1 MLFTFFVFLHLI
13 ATCAAIGTIVVTDMR
28 LAAKL
33 MSYRVVIPRPERFET
48 VMVMV
53 SLVFLYATG
62 IVLVTVGVAERPD
75 YLANGKLQGKLVLVG
90 VLTLNAFILHFRT
103 FPILALSLPVS
114 EWSRRQWLTVAGSV
128 SLSNS
133 LWFFCAFLGV
143 ARPWNFQVSGW
154 FVLGTAAGVWAC
166 VFLVTHLVLRLG
178 SRDAPRQ
185 QPDWVDST
193 IATLGELARKASQQG
208 GAVRQNASDPSANQQ
223 HYGHRISDRRLAGMV
238 DWRGRRN

>member
-1 MLFTFFVFLHLI
+1 
-13 ATCAAIGTIVVTDMR
+13 
-28 LAAKL
+28 
-33 MSYRVVIPRPERFET
+33 
-48 VMVMV
+48 
-53 SLVFLYATG
+53 
-62 IVLVTVGVAERPD
+62 
-75 YLANGKLQGKLVLVG
+75 

-193 IATLGELARKASQQG
+193 IATLGGLARKASQPG
-208 GAVRQNASDPSANQQ
+208 GAERENASDPSANQQ
-223 HYGHRISDRRLAGMV
+223 HYGRRLADRRLAGMA
-238 DWRGRRN
+238 DRRGRRT

>member
-1 MLFTFFVFLHLI
+1 MVFTFFVFLHLI

-114 EWSRRQWLTVAGSV
+114 EWSHRQWLTVAGSV

-208 GAVRQNASDPSANQQ
+208 VAVRENASDPSANQQ
-223 HYGHRISDRRLAGMV
+223 HYGRRIADRRVAGMA
-238 DWRGRRN
+238 DRRGRRT